1 MTPRQNNSTHSSKV
15 RDPFHPDEIVV
26 DRTAAGGYVLREV
39 RPSGTSRKVGT
50 FRRSVDAW
58 RALDAI
64 DTAGI

>member
-1 MTPRQNNSTHSSKV
+1 MTPRQNHSTHSSKA
-15 RDPFHPDEIVV
+15 RDDFHPDEIVV
-26 DRTAAGGYVLREV
+26 DRTSAGYVLREV
-39 RPSGTSRKVGT
+39 RPGGTSRKVGT